1 VPGPSKTLSPPLP
14 RSSKIFIGLFV
25 LLSIL
30 NVVGAFL
37 TDRSLQHF
45 TKPLLMPLLLLAVL
59 FAAGAALRGFVG
71 LWLVIGMVFGWLG
84 DLALMGSG
92 DVWFGLGMGAFL
104 IMQICY
110 IVALLRIGRPGF
122 VRAWPFASVP
132 YVLLWIVMNFFLWSA
147 AGTFAV
153 PVLIYS
159 AALVLMGILALNAVL
174 AMKHWW
180 IAVGGLLFVISDGV
194 LSLAAFERI
203 PDSSWTDAV
212 VMSTYCA
219 AQLIIAISIARWV
232 RTADEVRRA

>member
-1 VPGPSKTLSPPLP
+1 MPGPSKTLSPPLP
-14 RSSKIFIGLFV
+14 RSSKILIGVFV

-30 NVVGAFL
+30 NVAGAFL
-37 TDRSLQHF
+37 SDKTLQHY
-45 TKPLLMPLLLLAVL
+45 TKPLLVPVLLLAVL

-71 LWLVIGMVFGWLG
+71 LWLVIGMFFGWLG

-92 DVWFGLGMGAFL
+92 DLWFGLGMGGFL

-194 LSLAAFERI
+194 LALSAFERI
-203 PDSSWTDAV
+203 PESSWTDAV